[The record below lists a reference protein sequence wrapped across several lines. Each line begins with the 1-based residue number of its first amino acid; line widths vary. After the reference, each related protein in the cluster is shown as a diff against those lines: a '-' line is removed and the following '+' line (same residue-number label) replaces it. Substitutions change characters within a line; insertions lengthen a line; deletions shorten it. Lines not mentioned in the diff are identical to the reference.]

1 MHHAAGYIKQV
12 ATDSLQ
18 RQCLNV
24 AITCSELHAVSDR
37 IRHDMSTRRGP
48 AVSATDPEPGGLEF
62 EPRLQPF

>member
-1 MHHAAGYIKQV
+1 MYLANGYIKQV

-37 IRHDMSTRRGP
+37 VRHDMSTRRGS
-48 AVSATDPEPGGLEF
+48 AVRATDSEPGGRGF
-62 EPRLQPF
+62 ESRL